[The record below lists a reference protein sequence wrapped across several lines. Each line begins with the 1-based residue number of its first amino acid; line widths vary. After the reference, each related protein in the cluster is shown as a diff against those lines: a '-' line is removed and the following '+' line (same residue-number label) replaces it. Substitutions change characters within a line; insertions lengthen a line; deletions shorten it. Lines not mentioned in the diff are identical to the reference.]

1 MAKVFANEDGN
12 LSNRPITTT
21 VRRSYSDIDCSFEA
35 NEFSGDI
42 YKKTDAAAVKQSV
55 KNLLLTRRGEKPF
68 NPYYGSG
75 LYDIM
80 FSLSTE
86 VDEDDVSNYIRSA
99 IGNNEPRVKLLDI
112 KTLFS
117 PDYNSA
123 DITVEFQVINT
134 LETTTVTV
142 TISRNR

>member
-21 VRRSYSDIDCSFEA
+21 VRKSYSDIDCSFETKP
-35 NEFSGDI
+35 SGDI
-42 YKKTDAAAVKQSV
+42 YKKTDAAAVKQAV

-75 LYDIM
+75 LYDLM
-80 FSLSTE
+80 FSISTE
-86 VDEDDVSNYIRSA
+86 VDAGDVSEYVVNTIN
-99 IGNNEPRVKLLDI
+99 NNEPRVRVLSVG
-112 KTLFS
+112 TRFS
-117 PDYNSA
+117 PDYYSA
-123 DITVEFQVINT
+123 EITVEFQVINT

>member
-12 LSNRPITTT
+12 LSNKPITTT
-21 VRRSYSDIDCSFEA
+21 VSRSYSDIDCSFEA
-35 NEFSGDI
+35 KPSGDI
-42 YKKTDAAAVKQSV
+42 YKKTDAAAVKQAV

-75 LYDIM
+75 LYDLM

-86 VDEDDVSNYIRSA
+86 VDGSDVANYVVNTIT
-99 IGNNEPRVKLLDI
+99 NNEPRAKVLSVETD
-112 KTLFS
+112 FS
-117 PDYNSA
+117 TDYYSA
-123 DITVEFQVINT
+123 EVTVEFQVINT
-134 LETTTVTV
+134 LETTSVTV

>member
-12 LSNRPITTT
+12 LSNKPITAT
-21 VRRSYSDIDCSFEA
+21 VSRAYSDIDCSFEA
-35 NEFSGDI
+35 KPSGDI
-42 YKKTDAAAVKQSV
+42 YKKTDAAAVKQAV

-75 LYDIM
+75 LYDLM

-86 VDEDDVSNYIRSA
+86 VDGGDVANYVVNTIT
-99 IGNNEPRVKLLDI
+99 NNEPRAKVLSVE
-112 KTLFS
+112 TNFS
-117 PDYNSA
+117 TDYYSA
-123 DITVEFQVINT
+123 EVTVEFQVINT
-134 LETTTVTV
+134 LETTSVTV

>member
-21 VRRSYSDIDCSFEA
+21 ARKSYSDIDCSFETKP
-35 NEFSGDI
+35 SGDI
-42 YKKTDAAAVKQSV
+42 YKKTDAAAVKQAV

-75 LYDIM
+75 LYDLM

-86 VDEDDVSNYIRSA
+86 VDGGDVANYVVNTIT
-99 IGNNEPRVKLLDI
+99 NNEPRARVLSVE
-112 KTLFS
+112 TNF
-117 PDYNSA
+117 SA
-123 DITVEFQVINT
+123 DYYSAEVTVEFQVIHT
-134 LETTTVTV
+134 LETTSVTV

>member
-21 VRRSYSDIDCSFEA
+21 ARKSYSDIDCSFETKP
-35 NEFSGDI
+35 SGDI
-42 YKKTDAAAVKQSV
+42 YKKTDAAAVKQAV

-75 LYDIM
+75 LYDLM
-80 FSLSTE
+80 FSISTE
-86 VDEDDVSNYIRSA
+86 VDEDDVSDYVINTLK
-99 IGNNEPRVKLLDI
+99 NNEPRVKVLRVN
-112 KTLFS
+112 TNFS
-117 PDYNSA
+117 TDYYSA
-123 DITVEFQVINT
+123 EITVEFQVINT